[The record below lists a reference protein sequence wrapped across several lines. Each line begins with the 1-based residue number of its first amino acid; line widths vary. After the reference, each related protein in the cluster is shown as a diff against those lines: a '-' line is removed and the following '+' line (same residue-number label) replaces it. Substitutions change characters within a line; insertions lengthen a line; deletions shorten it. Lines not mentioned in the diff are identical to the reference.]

1 MQVKKKKKKND
12 NSKKND
18 MFLNCRSCNT
28 IITNDYR
35 SKFDKRYCAD
45 CLQKGYMGLD
55 QYGMIRNKQIDFKK
69 VYSDKYEPQKDGFV
83 WRKHA
88 RLHTF
93 MAREFTKQNPI
104 SEEIRNRHK
113 HRNRNT
119 RAPQPKRWT
128 A

>member
-69 VYSDKYEPQKDGFV
+69 VYSDKYKNILVDEMQDTNRAQLEMIVGWLHRIITLLSQVIQTSVFQK
-83 WRKHA
+83 
-88 RLHTF
+88 
-93 MAREFTKQNPI
+93 EY
-104 SEEIRNRHK
+104 
-113 HRNRNT
+113 
-119 RAPQPKRWT
+119 
-128 A
+128 